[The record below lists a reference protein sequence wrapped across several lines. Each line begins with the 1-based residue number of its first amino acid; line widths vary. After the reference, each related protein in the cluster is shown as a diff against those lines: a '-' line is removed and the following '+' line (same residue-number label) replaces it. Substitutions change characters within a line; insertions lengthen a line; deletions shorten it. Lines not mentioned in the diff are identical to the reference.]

1 MQWSFFHDFLF
12 LPLPLFLSHT
22 RFAELVK
29 RSEKVGGYFWPFGT
43 ISTYSILKRFVA
55 TCQITENDQ
64 EVWWLLDTS
73 VKAQSVPI
81 WKE

>member
-73 VKAQSVPI
+73 VKIQSVPI